1 MAINLSRQFASLVGL
16 SAPKLALASAGSESL
31 ARSVVGSA
39 VRRLGSSIEQP
50 RGNPS
55 GELRGEAPKEIRP
68 QQEEEEPREEGG
80 GEEDDEEEDGQVNK
94 ETGEIGG
101 PRGPEPTRYGDW
113 ERNGRC
119 YDF

>member
-1 MAINLSRQFASLVGL
+1 MASNLTRLFSSIASL
-16 SAPKLALASAGSESL
+16 STPKLISPFSRSEQPIRSFTNSASRFICSSANQPQSFSES
-31 ARSVVGSA
+31 VDK
-39 VRRLGSSIEQP
+39 EQKEEDSL
-50 RGNPS
+50 NQKK
-55 GELRGEAPKEIRP
+55 EAQEN
-68 QQEEEEPREEGG
+68 EEEEG
-80 GEEDDEEEDGQVNK
+80 DDGVNK